1 MFYHGDALPRQLGPE
16 DLTNVVLVSNPAI
29 FRDSL
34 KALFTVTR
42 ISMDRDRYE
51 SNTWFLDLS
60 TLEYEAIESSAS
72 DRCPTPAPDGKHYAF
87 LSKRTL
93 KEDSRGAEIWVS
105 RIDGYPRLITT
116 FELGVNTLSWSPD
129 SKYISVIAVD
139 GKIEE
144 DVKIVDR
151 IDLWFNNE
159 GYTYS
164 LQKVLYIVDIKSGSK
179 QRITP
184 GELRVNNAS
193 WSPDGRYIAY
203 VASRDPAAPY
213 IHQLYLYDVKREE
226 SIELIGGI
234 TINGIAWSPSSDKI
248 ALIGHK
254 RERGF
259 ATHNRLLIYDISGK
273 EVVDTRGRV
282 DRNLL
287 NTMNSDVRGPSCS
300 PNVIWGEDGKI
311 YFMVSDSGET
321 YVGSYDP
328 LKDLFETALRIPHST
343 VDEFSLTRGDL
354 IIATIMDP
362 TTPKE
367 LYIKRGEDIRRI
379 TGFNEFFTNTYA
391 LHKPQHY
398 RIRASDGASID
409 CWIMVPNN
417 AGEKI
422 PAILYIHGGPKT
434 MFGWSFMYEFQY
446 LVSRGFALI
455 YSNPRGS
462 DGYSEEFADIREHYG
477 ERDYMDLMEV
487 VDETIKMYSFID
499 SERLGVTG
507 GSYGGFMTNW
517 IVTRTDRFRAAVTQ
531 RSISDWISMF
541 GTTDIGHYFVPDQIG
556 CIPWENPDKCLDKS
570 PLRFANRV
578 KTPILIIHS
587 LEDYRC
593 WVDQAIAFFRALK
606 LNNVKTRLVIFPK
619 ENHELSRSGKP
630 RHRVENL
637 KHISGWFEEHLK

>member
-1 MFYHGDALPRQLGPE
+1 LPRQLGPE
-16 DLTNVVLVSNPAI
+16 DLANVVLVSNPAM
-29 FRDSL
+29 FKDSL
-34 KALFTVTR
+34 RALFTVTR
-42 ISMDRDRYE
+42 ISVDKDRYE
-51 SNTWFLDLS
+51 SSIWLLDLS
-60 TLEYEAIESSAS
+60 TLEYEAIGNSVS

-87 LSKRTL
+87 LSRRTL
-93 KEDSRGAEIWVS
+93 KEDSRGTEIWVS
-105 RIDGYPRLITT
+105 RIDGSPRLVTV
-116 FELGVNTLSWSPD
+116 FDLGVNALSWSPD
-129 SKYISVIAVD
+129 SKYLAVVAVD
-139 GKIEE
+139 GKVEE
-144 DVKIVDR
+144 DVKVVDR

-164 LQKVLYIVDIKSGSK
+164 LQKTLYIVDTESGSRK
-179 QRITP
+179 RISP
-184 GELRVNNAS
+184 EGLRINTAS

-203 VASRDPAAPY
+203 VSSRDPATPY

-226 SIELIGGI
+226 HIKLVDGI
-234 TINGIAWSPSSDKI
+234 TINDIAWSPSSNMI
-248 ALIGHK
+248 AMIGHK

-259 ATHNRLLIYDISGK
+259 ATHNRLMIYDISGN
-273 EVVDTRGRV
+273 ELVDTKGKI
-282 DRNLL
+282 DRNFL
-287 NTMNSDVRGPSCS
+287 NTINSDVRGPSCAH
-300 PNVIWGEDGKI
+300 NIVWGEDNNI

-321 YVGSYDP
+321 YVGSYNP
-328 LKDLFETALRIPHST
+328 SKELFETALRVPQSS
-343 VDEFSLTRGDL
+343 VDEFSVVRGDL
-354 IIATIMDP
+354 ILATIMNP
-362 TTPKE
+362 TMPKE
-367 LYIKRGEDIRRI
+367 IYIKKGDDIRVVTR
-379 TGFNEFFTNTYA
+379 FNKFFVETYS
-391 LHKPQHY
+391 LYKPQHY

-409 CWIMVPNN
+409 CWIMAPDKVE
-417 AGEKI
+417 GKI

-434 MFGWSFMYEFQY
+434 MYGWSFIYEFQY

-462 DGYSEEFADIREHYG
+462 DGYSEEFADIREQYG

-487 VDETIKMYSFID
+487 VDETVKIYSFID

-517 IVTRTDRFRAAVTQ
+517 IITNTDRFKAAVTQ

-556 CIPWENPDKCLDKS
+556 CIPWENPEKCLDKS

-578 KTPILIIHS
+578 KTPTLIIHS

-606 LNNVKTRLVIFPK
+606 LNGVKTRLVLFPK

-630 RHRVENL
+630 KHRVENL